1 MISFEHRILSEY
13 RIKRGKVDTLA
24 HSIMTHREPNGMEA
38 REASDFLDVLV
49 NEIDRFYKEN
59 SAPIDFMRNCRCAAA
74 QSRKSTS
81 TFPSRR
87 IAILATGGK
96 PKSSSL
102 SFKNEKDPAVP
113 HPPGQATT
121 QFWN

>member
-1 MISFEHRILSEY
+1 MISFEHRVLSEY

-59 SAPIDFMRNCRCAAA
+59 SE
-74 QSRKSTS
+74 
-81 TFPSRR
+81 
-87 IAILATGGK
+87 ILSNNG
-96 PKSSSL
+96 
-102 SFKNEKDPAVP
+102 NRP
-113 HPPGQATT
+113 HPRSRLPETKK
-121 QFWN
+121 WNKNVERFYEQNPRRRPRK